1 MNIPRR
7 LARIQALEAAAGAN
21 DQLTVTV
28 THVIVGEGP
37 REAYVFTLDGV
48 PTPEPSPR
56 ALNLNETATWS
67 PRATGDGH
75 ENNTIRGR
83 CSVNLVHPVS
93 QSR

>member
-48 PTPEPSPR
+48 PTPEAIAAR
-56 ALNLNETATWS
+56 AEVERDGYVVAEGYRRWS
-67 PRATGDGH
+67 
-75 ENNTIRGR
+75 
-83 CSVNLVHPVS
+83 
-93 QSR
+93 